1 MIGGPS
7 SVQGGVS
14 GAVLVESS
22 RGVEP
27 TGLDEGALAGAFD
40 AFVAAAGPRLLGLAL
55 ALTGERATAED
66 LLQEAL
72 TRTWGRRRELGG
84 FEAHDERARYVAQA
98 LRNLAANRRER
109 LAVEARA
116 LALRAPAPHAAPAD
130 PARGPDPE
138 RIGRLVARLPD
149 EQRDV
154 VLLRI
159 HEGLS
164 WKEVAARAGAPL
176 GTVQSRYRLALE
188 RLRPLLEDDA

>member
-1 MIGGPS
+1 MIRARSP
-7 SVQGGVS
+7 VQVGVS

-22 RGVEP
+22 RRVGREA
-27 TGLDEGALAGAFD
+27 LDDGALAAGFD
-40 AFVAAAGPRLLGLAL
+40 AFVATAGPRLLGLAL

-84 FEAHDERARYVAQA
+84 FEGVDELQRYVAQA
-98 LRNLAANRRER
+98 LRNLAANRRDR

-116 LALRAPAPHAAPAD
+116 LALRAPATPAAATGG
-130 PARGPDPE
+130 GPDPE
-138 RIGRLVARLPD
+138 RIAKLIARLPD
-149 EQRDV
+149 EQREVV
-154 VLLRI
+154 VLRL
-159 HEGLS
+159 HEELS

-188 RLRPLLEDDA
+188 RLKPQLEHDA

>member
-1 MIGGPS
+1 M
-7 SVQGGVS
+7 Q
-14 GAVLVESS
+14 
-22 RGVEP
+22 
-27 TGLDEGALAGAFD
+27 
-40 AFVAAAGPRLLGLAL
+40 
-55 ALTGERATAED
+55 
-66 LLQEAL
+66 
-72 TRTWGRRRELGG
+72 GG
-84 FEAHDERARYVAQA
+84 FEGAHDERARYVAQA

-116 LALRAPAPHAAPAD
+116 LALRAPAPPPD
-130 PARGPDPE
+130 RDGGPDPE